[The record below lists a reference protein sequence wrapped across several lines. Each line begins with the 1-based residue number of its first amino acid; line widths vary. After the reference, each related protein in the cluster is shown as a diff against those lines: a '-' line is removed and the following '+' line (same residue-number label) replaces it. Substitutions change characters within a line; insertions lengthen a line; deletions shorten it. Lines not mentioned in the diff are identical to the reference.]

1 MPAKK
6 SSSMLKTIVSLA
18 KSLGEL
24 NHRSFLLKEELKALH
39 LQGKEDS
46 AFLKRRTGNTPR
58 RTDHRRALKDHVEYL
73 ARMQCLAKQEL
84 EQVERLS
91 FEIEQ
96 QMGEIMRSLS
106 NSLARSGHAS
116 RGPLNAI
123 PFSSLS
129 RSLSPSS

>member
-1 MPAKK
+1 MVALK
-6 SSSMLKTIVSLA
+6 SSSLLKTIVSLA

-39 LQGKEDS
+39 LQGREDS
-46 AFLKRRTGNTPR
+46 AFLKKRTGNTAR
-58 RTDHRRALKDHVEYL
+58 RADHRGALKDHVEYL
-73 ARMQCLAKQEL
+73 AHMQCLAKQEL

-116 RGPLNAI
+116 RGPVIAI
-123 PFSSLS
+123 PLSSS

>member
-1 MPAKK
+1 MVTKK
-6 SSSMLKTIVSLA
+6 SSSLLKTIVSLA

-24 NHRSFLLKEELKALH
+24 NHRSFLLKEELKALQ

-58 RTDHRRALKDHVEYL
+58 KADHRRALKDHVEYL
-73 ARMQCLAKQEL
+73 AHMQCLAKQEL

-116 RGPLNAI
+116 RASVNAI
-123 PFSSLS
+123 PFSSFS

>member
-1 MPAKK
+1 YSPCHMTTKK
-6 SSSMLKTIVSLA
+6 HSSLLKTIVSLA

-24 NHRSFLLKEELKALH
+24 NHRSYLLKEELKALQ

-58 RTDHRRALKDHVEYL
+58 RADHRRALKDHVEYL
-73 ARMQCLAKQEL
+73 ASMQCLAKQEL

-106 NSLARSGHAS
+106 NALLEAATRAAV
-116 RGPLNAI
+116 P
-123 PFSSLS
+123 
-129 RSLSPSS
+129 

>member
-1 MPAKK
+1 MAAKK
-6 SSSMLKTIVSLA
+6 SSSLLKTIVSLA

-24 NHRSFLLKEELKALH
+24 NHRSFLLKEELKALQ

-46 AFLKRRTGNTPR
+46 AFPKRKTEDTAR
-58 RTDHRRALKDHVEYL
+58 RADHRRALKDHVEYL
-73 ARMQCLAKQEL
+73 AHMQYLAKQEL

-106 NSLARSGHAS
+106 NSVARSGHAS
-116 RGPLNAI
+116 RGPVIAI
-123 PFSSLS
+123 PLSSS

>member
-1 MPAKK
+1 MATKK
-6 SSSMLKTIVSLA
+6 SSSLLKTIVSLA

-24 NHRSFLLKEELKALH
+24 DHRSFLLKEELKALQ

-46 AFLKRRTGNTPR
+46 AFLKRRTGNTAR
-58 RTDHRRALKDHVEYL
+58 RADHRRALKDHVEYL
-73 ARMQCLAKQEL
+73 AHMQCLAKQEL

-96 QMGEIMRSLS
+96 QMGEIMRGLS

-116 RGPLNAI
+116 RGPVIAI
-123 PFSSLS
+123 PLSSS

>member
-1 MPAKK
+1 MAAKK
-6 SSSMLKTIVSLA
+6 SSSLLKTIVNLA

-24 NHRSFLLKEELKALH
+24 NHRSFLLKEEVKALQ

-73 ARMQCLAKQEL
+73 AHMQCLAKQEL

-106 NSLARSGHAS
+106 NALLEAATRAAV
-116 RGPLNAI
+116 P
-123 PFSSLS
+123 
-129 RSLSPSS
+129 